1 MTNCMRWKIQNYI
14 FCEKQQSLTSAEQNL
29 TQRQQLEPMVVEL
42 LAFFCRHQ
50 DQIISRDELIDQV
63 WLGRMITDNA
73 VSKLITKLRK
83 IFNDDVKQPKFITT
97 FPKKGYKFIAE
108 VSEINEQENNLE
120 SLDVTSESDS
130 KITLAANT
138 ADDRS
143 VSSSM
148 KKPGII
154 NPLIILLGIVL
165 VGITFIFIQD
175 KEPSTITNVKALTRS
190 AGQDS
195 NPKLSPD
202 GRYLSYMELTDGK
215 IKLRIKSLA
224 DESTVEISHGE
235 QVSAGPSSWNSDG
248 SAIVYLIA
256 NSKICQYFIREIN
269 GLILGEP
276 ELIHNCPAG
285 SYGKI
290 LFTHNDQHLIYTE
303 ADDLSSPY
311 SLFELDLVDG
321 TKRRLNQPVQYFNGN
336 SQFDLH
342 PTENKLL
349 ISSPDKQVWEGY
361 YSLDLKT
368 DELKLLFKQDAYI
381 CCGIWD
387 HSGER
392 VVLMGDHPAYQLVSY
407 NLQGKDKRVVYS
419 GSQQL
424 RLPQRHINGKDYLF
438 VAGYANLNALYY
450 DFEKNNHLL
459 VANTSVDDK
468 LATFAFNRDQIAYI
482 GLSTSNEEV
491 WLSDPEGRDLKKL
504 TVLKNGIHFVDLLW
518 SYDGNNLL
526 GRGLNEIYL
535 IDSRNGKSRTL
546 KISQGEIRGLS
557 WKNNQTISYS
567 IKSQDGWRVNYYD
580 IKTDQ
585 VSLENKKWS
594 LIQFAENDNDIL
606 WQDSSGNLYSGRVQ
620 NKVKDKEILAASFLN
635 RGIFNLKK
643 MGDIW
648 AWQQSEGSKY
658 QLMLKT
664 TPNQSAKPLFT
675 TDSNHFALSEKGLLY
690 HLVENLNANIYQTMN
705 E

>member
-1 MTNCMRWKIQNYI
+1 M
-14 FCEKQQSLTSAEQNL
+14 
-29 TQRQQLEPMVVEL
+29 
-42 LAFFCRHQ
+42 
-50 DQIISRDELIDQV
+50 
-63 WLGRMITDNA
+63 
-73 VSKLITKLRK
+73 
-83 IFNDDVKQPKFITT
+83 
-97 FPKKGYKFIAE
+97 
-108 VSEINEQENNLE
+108 
-120 SLDVTSESDS
+120 
-130 KITLAANT
+130 
-138 ADDRS
+138 
-143 VSSSM
+143 
-148 KKPGII
+148 
-154 NPLIILLGIVL
+154 
-165 VGITFIFIQD
+165 
-175 KEPSTITNVKALTRS
+175 
-190 AGQDS
+190 
-195 NPKLSPD
+195 
-202 GRYLSYMELTDGK
+202 
-215 IKLRIKSLA
+215 
-224 DESTVEISHGE
+224 
-235 QVSAGPSSWNSDG
+235 
-248 SAIVYLIA
+248 
-256 NSKICQYFIREIN
+256 
-269 GLILGEP
+269 
-276 ELIHNCPAG
+276 
-285 SYGKI
+285 
-290 LFTHNDQHLIYTE
+290 
-303 ADDLSSPY
+303 
-311 SLFELDLVDG
+311 
-321 TKRRLNQPVQYFNGN
+321 
-336 SQFDLH
+336 
-342 PTENKLL
+342 
-349 ISSPDKQVWEGY
+349 
-361 YSLDLKT
+361 
-368 DELKLLFKQDAYI
+368 
-381 CCGIWD
+381 
-387 HSGER
+387 
-392 VVLMGDHPAYQLVSY
+392 
-407 NLQGKDKRVVYS
+407 
-419 GSQQL
+419 
-424 RLPQRHINGKDYLF
+424 
-438 VAGYANLNALYY
+438 
-450 DFEKNNHLL
+450 L